1 MRRAL
6 RYVHSGKFLL
16 FRPRDVPGGQ
26 STIRALIKRGMLERD
41 PSGFVR
47 ITPAGVQEVER

>member
-6 RYVHSGKFLL
+6 RYMHSGKFLL